1 MEKRKIL
8 LFVKTRNSKR
18 HHEIEGYISADS
30 PMLEAK
36 GFFNYFDEEEN
47 IHIIPA
53 ENIEY
58 FALSYS
64 LVEYAEM
71 EGFTDSKA
79 STNLINNTYT
89 LDTNQDKVMDIED
102 CFSVAKGTKYIAFDT
117 FGTEV
122 VNRIFVPISSVK
134 DITIHD
140 NEEPTRYKASLLFD
154 PTVLLAAAGEGN
166 DHRVLDIFKNLKP
179 TGITEAEVVQLY
191 QAGFYDLT
199 ILPEGI
205 ANGLDVYINHSEEI
219 DDNDEGNIIRFHKD
233 ADGFFTAPEGAL
245 EPVDDEYKV
254 PNGDNTLK
262 THPGFKVLP
271 TLAEG
276 TEMTDE
282 ELVKA
287 IEEQLEVPSNNVY
300 ETIEGDIV
308 DLGTEAD
315 NMETCQPEEPDFS
328 ENLAETHPDAYAEV
342 QEEFKRD
349 LNRLKAF
356 SKYRLQQELAN
367 DHLIKA
373 NNPNYSST
381 LLDIEEAYYDILK
394 STGTDITKDSHS
406 FKENLVDY
414 IRSM

>member
-18 HHEIEGYISADS
+18 NHEIEGYISADN

-36 GFFNYFDEEEN
+36 GFFNYFDENDN

-71 EGFTDSKA
+71 EGFADRKA

-117 FGTEV
+117 FGTEA
-122 VNRIFVPISSVK
+122 VNRIFVPIASVK

-154 PTVLLAAAGEGN
+154 PTVLLAAAGKDN

-179 TGITEAEVVQLY
+179 VGITEAEVVQLY

-205 ANGLDVYINHSEEI
+205 AQGLDVYINHSEEI
-219 DDNDEGNIIRFHKD
+219 DENDEGNIIRFHKGD
-233 ADGFFTAPEGAL
+233 DGFFTGHIPDGDIIEDEDTAAIHKAVEALQDIQDDRVHIPNDNVYENIEGDVIEL
-245 EPVDDEYKV
+245 SDDELR
-254 PNGDNTLK
+254 D
-262 THPGFKVLP
+262 
-271 TLAEG
+271 
-276 TEMTDE
+276 
-282 ELVKA
+282 A
-287 IEEQLEVPSNNVY
+287 IAEQLEVPERPSK
-300 ETIEGDIV
+300 
-308 DLGTEAD
+308 
-315 NMETCQPEEPDFS
+315 EEPDFS
-328 ENLAETHPDAYAEV
+328 ENLADSHPEAYAEV

-373 NNPNYSST
+373 NNSNYSST

-394 STGTDITKDSHS
+394 STGTDIKKDSVA
-406 FKENLVDY
+406 FKNNLCDY

>member
-18 HHEIEGYISADS
+18 NHEIEGYISADN

-36 GFFNYFDEEEN
+36 GFFNYFDENEN

-58 FALSYS
+58 FAISYS

-71 EGFTDSKA
+71 EGFADSKA
-79 STNLINNTYT
+79 SNNLINNTYT

-117 FGTEV
+117 FGTEA
-122 VNRIFVPISSVK
+122 VNRIFVPIASVK

-219 DDNDEGNIIRFHKD
+219 DDNDEGNIIRFHKGD
-233 ADGFFTAPEGAL
+233 DGFFTAPEGAL
-245 EPVDDEYKV
+245 EPVKED
-254 PNGDNTLK
+254 
-262 THPGFKVLP
+262 
-271 TLAEG
+271 
-276 TEMTDE
+276 TE
-282 ELVKA
+282 
-287 IEEQLEVPSNNVY
+287 EVQTPSDNVY

-308 DLGTEAD
+308 DLGAEAD

-328 ENLAETHPDAYAEV
+328 ENLAETHPEAYAEV

-373 NNPNYSST
+373 NNSQYSST

-394 STGTDITKDSHS
+394 STGTDISKDSHS
-406 FKENLVDY
+406 FKENLCDY

>member
-18 HHEIEGYISADS
+18 NHEIEGYISADS

-36 GFFNYFDEEEN
+36 GFFNYFDENEN

-64 LVEYAEM
+64 LAEYAEM

-79 STNLINNTYT
+79 STNLINNIYT

-117 FGTEV
+117 FGTEA

-219 DDNDEGNIIRFHKD
+219 DDNDEGNIIRFHKGE
-233 ADGFFTAPEGAL
+233 DGFFTAPEGAL
-245 EPVDDEYKV
+245 EPVEED
-254 PNGDNTLK
+254 TLD
-262 THPGFKVLP
+262 GN
-271 TLAEG
+271 
-276 TEMTDE
+276 E
-282 ELVKA
+282 E
-287 IEEQLEVPSNNVY
+287 IQTPSDNVY

-308 DLGTEAD
+308 DLGAEAD

-328 ENLAETHPDAYAEV
+328 ENLAESHPDAYAEV

-373 NNPNYSST
+373 NNPNYTST

>member
-18 HHEIEGYISADS
+18 NHEIEGYISADS

-71 EGFTDSKA
+71 EGFTNSKA

-117 FGTEV
+117 FGTEA

-219 DDNDEGNIIRFHKD
+219 DTSNNKVSQFNLEARAF
-233 ADGFFTAPEGAL
+233 

-262 THPGFKVLP
+262 THPGFKVPP
-271 TLAEG
+271 TIAEG
-276 TEMTDE
+276 TEITDE
-282 ELVKA
+282 YP
-287 IEEQLEVPSNNVY
+287 QTPSDNVY
-300 ETIEGDIV
+300 ENIEGEVI

-328 ENLAETHPDAYAEV
+328 ENLAESHPEAYAEV

-373 NNPNYSST
+373 NNSQYSST
-381 LLDIEEAYYDILK
+381 LLDIEDTYYDILK
-394 STGTDITKDSHS
+394 STGTDIAKDSHS

>member
-18 HHEIEGYISADS
+18 NHEIEGYISADS

-117 FGTEV
+117 FGTEA
-122 VNRIFVPISSVK
+122 VNRIFVPIASVK
-134 DITIHD
+134 DITIRD
-140 NEEPTRYKASLLFD
+140 NESPTRYKASLLFD

-166 DHRVLDIFKNLKP
+166 DHRILDIFKNLKP

-219 DDNDEGNIIRFHKD
+219 DDNDEGNIIRFHKEE
-233 ADGFFTAPEGAL
+233 DGFFTAPEGAL
-245 EPVDDEYKV
+245 EPVEED
-254 PNGDNTLK
+254 
-262 THPGFKVLP
+262 
-271 TLAEG
+271 
-276 TEMTDE
+276 TE
-282 ELVKA
+282 
-287 IEEQLEVPSNNVY
+287 EVQTPSDNVY

-328 ENLAETHPDAYAEV
+328 ENLADSHPEAYAEV

-373 NNPNYSST
+373 NNSNYSST

>member
-18 HHEIEGYISADS
+18 NHEIEGYISADS

-58 FALSYS
+58 FAISYS

-71 EGFTDSKA
+71 EGFADSKA
-79 STNLINNTYT
+79 SNNLINNTYT

-117 FGTEV
+117 FGTEA
-122 VNRIFVPISSVK
+122 VNRIFVPITSVK

-154 PTVLLAAAGEGN
+154 PTVLLAAAGKDN

-205 ANGLDVYINHSEEI
+205 AQGLDVYINHSEEI
-219 DDNDEGNIIRFHKD
+219 DDNDEGNIIRFHKG
-233 ADGFFTAPEGAL
+233 ADDSMFTGAVVNSGID
-245 EPVDDEYKV
+245 PDGDVKDDRV
-254 PNGDNTLK
+254 AIPND
-262 THPGFKVLP
+262 
-271 TLAEG
+271 
-276 TEMTDE
+276 
-282 ELVKA
+282 
-287 IEEQLEVPSNNVY
+287 NVY
-300 ETIEGDIV
+300 ENIEGDVIEV
-308 DLGTEAD
+308 DEDSD

>member
-18 HHEIEGYISADS
+18 NHEIEGYISADS

-36 GFFNYFDEEEN
+36 GFFNYFDENEN

-58 FALSYS
+58 FAISYS

-71 EGFTDSKA
+71 EGFADSKA
-79 STNLINNTYT
+79 SNNLINNTYT

-117 FGTEV
+117 FGTEA

-245 EPVDDEYKV
+245 EPVKED
-254 PNGDNTLK
+254 
-262 THPGFKVLP
+262 
-271 TLAEG
+271 
-276 TEMTDE
+276 TEEIQT
-282 ELVKA
+282 
-287 IEEQLEVPSNNVY
+287 PSDNVY
-300 ETIEGDIV
+300 ENIEGEVI
-308 DLGTEAD
+308 DLGAEAD

-328 ENLAETHPDAYAEV
+328 ENLAESHPEAYAEV

-373 NNPNYSST
+373 NNSQYSST

>member
-18 HHEIEGYISADS
+18 NHEIEGYISADS

-102 CFSVAKGTKYIAFDT
+102 CFSVAKGNKYIAFDT
-117 FGTEV
+117 FGTEA
-122 VNRIFVPISSVK
+122 VNRIFVPIASVK

-219 DDNDEGNIIRFHKD
+219 DDNDEGNIIRFHKGD
-233 ADGFFTAPEGAL
+233 DGFFTAPEGAL
-245 EPVDDEYKV
+245 EPVKED
-254 PNGDNTLK
+254 
-262 THPGFKVLP
+262 
-271 TLAEG
+271 
-276 TEMTDE
+276 TE
-282 ELVKA
+282 
-287 IEEQLEVPSNNVY
+287 EVQTPSDNVY

>member
-18 HHEIEGYISADS
+18 NHEIEGYISTDS

-36 GFFNYFDEEEN
+36 GFFNYFDENEN

-64 LVEYAEM
+64 LAEYAEM

-117 FGTEV
+117 FGTEA
-122 VNRIFVPISSVK
+122 VNRIFVPIASVK

-219 DDNDEGNIIRFHKD
+219 DDNDEGNIIRFHKGD
-233 ADGFFTAPEGAL
+233 DGFFTAPEGAL
-245 EPVDDEYKV
+245 EPVKED
-254 PNGDNTLK
+254 
-262 THPGFKVLP
+262 
-271 TLAEG
+271 
-276 TEMTDE
+276 TE
-282 ELVKA
+282 
-287 IEEQLEVPSNNVY
+287 EVQTPSDNVY

-328 ENLAETHPDAYAEV
+328 ENLADSHPEAYAEV

>member
-18 HHEIEGYISADS
+18 NHEIEGYISADS

-134 DITIHD
+134 DITIRD
-140 NEEPTRYKASLLFD
+140 NEAPTRYKASLLFD
-154 PTVLLAAAGEGN
+154 PTVLLAAAGKGN

-219 DDNDEGNIIRFHKD
+219 DDNDEGNIIRFHKGE
-233 ADGFFTAPEGAL
+233 DGFFTAPEGAL
-245 EPVDDEYKV
+245 EPVKED
-254 PNGDNTLK
+254 
-262 THPGFKVLP
+262 
-271 TLAEG
+271 
-276 TEMTDE
+276 TE
-282 ELVKA
+282 
-287 IEEQLEVPSNNVY
+287 EVQTPSDNVY
-300 ETIEGDIV
+300 ETIEGDII
-308 DLGTEAD
+308 DIGAEAD

-328 ENLAETHPDAYAEV
+328 ENLAESHPDAYAEV

-373 NNPNYSST
+373 NNSQYSST
-381 LLDIEEAYYDILK
+381 LLDIEDAYYDILK

>member
-18 HHEIEGYISADS
+18 NHEIEGYISADS

-36 GFFNYFDEEEN
+36 GFFNYFDENEN

-219 DDNDEGNIIRFHKD
+219 DDNDEGNIIRFHKGD
-233 ADGFFTAPEGAL
+233 DGFFTAPEGAL
-245 EPVDDEYKV
+245 EPVKED
-254 PNGDNTLK
+254 
-262 THPGFKVLP
+262 
-271 TLAEG
+271 
-276 TEMTDE
+276 TE
-282 ELVKA
+282 
-287 IEEQLEVPSNNVY
+287 EVQTPSDNVY

-373 NNPNYSST
+373 NNPNYTST

>member
-18 HHEIEGYISADS
+18 NHEIEGYISADN
-30 PMLEAK
+30 PTLEVK
-36 GFFNYFDEEEN
+36 GFFNYLDENKN

-71 EGFTDSKA
+71 EGFTDGKA
-79 STNLINNTYT
+79 SANLINNTYT

-117 FGTEV
+117 FGIGA
-122 VNRIFVPISSVK
+122 VNRIFVPITSVK
-134 DITIHD
+134 DITIND
-140 NEEPTRYKASLLFD
+140 NEESTRYKASLLFD
-154 PTVLLAAAGEGN
+154 PTVLLAAAGDGN
-166 DHRVLDIFKNLKP
+166 DYRVLDIFKNLKP
-179 TGITEAEVVQLY
+179 TGITEEEVTQLY
-191 QAGFYDLT
+191 RAGFYDLD

-205 ANGLDVYINHSEEI
+205 AKGLDVYINHSEEI
-219 DDNDEGNIIRFHKD
+219 DTTDNEVSQFNLEARAF
-233 ADGFFTAPEGAL
+233 
-245 EPVDDEYKV
+245 EPVDEEYKT

-262 THPGFKVLP
+262 THPGFKVPP
-271 TLAEG
+271 TVAEG

-282 ELVKA
+282 KFAGAVVTDPRIKEDEEMTDEELAKA
-287 IEEQLEVPSNNVY
+287 IEEQLEVPDRSDKNKS
-300 ETIEGDIV
+300 
-308 DLGTEAD
+308 
-315 NMETCQPEEPDFS
+315 EEESKFS
-328 ENLAETHPDAYAEV
+328 ENLANSHPDAYAEV
-342 QEEFKRD
+342 QEEFNRD
-349 LNRLKAF
+349 LKRLKAF

-373 NNPNYSST
+373 NNSNYSST
-381 LLDIEEAYYDILK
+381 LLDIEEAYYDILQ
-394 STGTDITKDSHS
+394 STGVDISKESNS
-406 FKENLVDY
+406 FRESLFDY

>member
-1 MEKRKIL
+1 
-8 LFVKTRNSKR
+8 
-18 HHEIEGYISADS
+18 
-30 PMLEAK
+30 
-36 GFFNYFDEEEN
+36 
-47 IHIIPA
+47 
-53 ENIEY
+53 
-58 FALSYS
+58 
-64 LVEYAEM
+64 M
-71 EGFTDSKA
+71 EGFADSKA

-134 DITIHD
+134 DITIRD
-140 NEEPTRYKASLLFD
+140 NEAPTRYKASLLFD

-219 DDNDEGNIIRFHKD
+219 DDNDEGNIIRFHKGE
-233 ADGFFTAPEGAL
+233 DGFFTAPEGAL
-245 EPVDDEYKV
+245 EPVEED
-254 PNGDNTLK
+254 TLD
-262 THPGFKVLP
+262 GN
-271 TLAEG
+271 
-276 TEMTDE
+276 E
-282 ELVKA
+282 E
-287 IEEQLEVPSNNVY
+287 IQTPSDNVY

-308 DLGTEAD
+308 DLGTESD

-328 ENLAETHPDAYAEV
+328 ENLADSHPEAYAEV

-373 NNPNYSST
+373 NNPNYTST
-381 LLDIEEAYYDILK
+381 LLDIEDAYYDILK

>member
-18 HHEIEGYISADS
+18 NHEIEGYISADN

-71 EGFTDSKA
+71 EGFADSKA

-134 DITIHD
+134 DITIRD
-140 NEEPTRYKASLLFD
+140 NEAPTRYKASLLFD

-219 DDNDEGNIIRFHKD
+219 DDNDEGNIIRFHKGE
-233 ADGFFTAPEGAL
+233 DGFFTAPEGAL
-245 EPVDDEYKV
+245 EPVKED
-254 PNGDNTLK
+254 
-262 THPGFKVLP
+262 
-271 TLAEG
+271 
-276 TEMTDE
+276 
-282 ELVKA
+282 
-287 IEEQLEVPSNNVY
+287 IEEVQTPSDNVY

-328 ENLAETHPDAYAEV
+328 ENLAESHPDAYAEV

-373 NNPNYSST
+373 NNSQYTST

>member
-18 HHEIEGYISADS
+18 NHEIEGYISADS

-36 GFFNYFDEEEN
+36 GFFNYFDENEN

-58 FALSYS
+58 FAISYS

-71 EGFTDSKA
+71 EGFADSKA
-79 STNLINNTYT
+79 SNNLINNTYT

-166 DHRVLDIFKNLKP
+166 DHRVLDIFNNLKP

-219 DDNDEGNIIRFHKD
+219 DENDEGNIIRFHKGE
-233 ADGFFTAPEGAL
+233 DGFFTAPEGAL
-245 EPVDDEYKV
+245 EPVKED
-254 PNGDNTLK
+254 
-262 THPGFKVLP
+262 
-271 TLAEG
+271 
-276 TEMTDE
+276 TE
-282 ELVKA
+282 
-287 IEEQLEVPSNNVY
+287 EVQTPSDNVY

-308 DLGTEAD
+308 DLGIEAD
-315 NMETCQPEEPDFS
+315 NMETCQPEEPNFS
-328 ENLAETHPDAYAEV
+328 ENLAESHPEAYAEV

-373 NNPNYSST
+373 NNSQYSST
-381 LLDIEEAYYDILK
+381 LLDIEDAYYDILK
-394 STGTDITKDSHS
+394 STGTDIAKDSHS

>member
-18 HHEIEGYISADS
+18 NHEIEGYISADS

-71 EGFTDSKA
+71 EGFADSKA

-134 DITIHD
+134 DITIRD
-140 NEEPTRYKASLLFD
+140 NEAPTRYKASLLFD

-191 QAGFYDLT
+191 QADFYDLT

-219 DDNDEGNIIRFHKD
+219 DDNDEGNIIRFHKGE
-233 ADGFFTAPEGAL
+233 DGFFTAPEGAL
-245 EPVDDEYKV
+245 EPVKED
-254 PNGDNTLK
+254 
-262 THPGFKVLP
+262 
-271 TLAEG
+271 
-276 TEMTDE
+276 TE
-282 ELVKA
+282 
-287 IEEQLEVPSNNVY
+287 EVQTPSDNVY

-328 ENLAETHPDAYAEV
+328 ENLAESHPDAYAEV

-373 NNPNYSST
+373 NNPNYTST

>member
-18 HHEIEGYISADS
+18 NHEIEGYISADS

-71 EGFTDSKA
+71 EGFADSKA

-134 DITIHD
+134 DITIRD
-140 NEEPTRYKASLLFD
+140 NEAPTRYKASLLFD

-245 EPVDDEYKV
+245 EPVEED
-254 PNGDNTLK
+254 
-262 THPGFKVLP
+262 
-271 TLAEG
+271 
-276 TEMTDE
+276 TE
-282 ELVKA
+282 
-287 IEEQLEVPSNNVY
+287 EVQTPSDNVY

-328 ENLAETHPDAYAEV
+328 ENLAESHPEAYAEV

-381 LLDIEEAYYDILK
+381 LLDIEDAYYDILK

>member
-18 HHEIEGYISADS
+18 NHEIEGYISADS

-36 GFFNYFDEEEN
+36 GFFNYFDENEN

-64 LVEYAEM
+64 LAEYAEM

-117 FGTEV
+117 FGTEA

-140 NEEPTRYKASLLFD
+140 NEEPTRYKSSLLLFD

-219 DDNDEGNIIRFHKD
+219 DTSNNKVGQFNLEARAF
-233 ADGFFTAPEGAL
+233 
-245 EPVDDEYKV
+245 EPVDDEL
-254 PNGDNTLK
+254 PNNND
-262 THPGFKVLP
+262 
-271 TLAEG
+271 
-276 TEMTDE
+276 TEEIQT
-282 ELVKA
+282 
-287 IEEQLEVPSNNVY
+287 PSDNVY
-300 ETIEGDIV
+300 ENIEGEVI
-308 DLGTEAD
+308 DLGAEAD

-328 ENLAETHPDAYAEV
+328 ENLAESHPEAYAEV

-373 NNPNYSST
+373 NNSQYSST
-381 LLDIEEAYYDILK
+381 LLDIEDAYYDILK
-394 STGTDITKDSHS
+394 STGTDIAKDSHS

>member
-18 HHEIEGYISADS
+18 NHEIEGYISADS

-36 GFFNYFDEEEN
+36 GFFNYFDENEN

-71 EGFTDSKA
+71 EGFADSKA

-122 VNRIFVPISSVK
+122 VNRIFVPIASVK

-219 DDNDEGNIIRFHKD
+219 DDNDEGNIIRFHKGE
-233 ADGFFTAPEGAL
+233 DGFFTAPEGAL
-245 EPVDDEYKV
+245 EPVKED
-254 PNGDNTLK
+254 
-262 THPGFKVLP
+262 
-271 TLAEG
+271 
-276 TEMTDE
+276 TE
-282 ELVKA
+282 
-287 IEEQLEVPSNNVY
+287 EVQTPSDNVY

-328 ENLAETHPDAYAEV
+328 ENLADSHPEAYAEV

>member
-18 HHEIEGYISADS
+18 NHEIEGYISADS

-36 GFFNYFDEEEN
+36 GFFNYFDENEN

-58 FALSYS
+58 FAISYS

-71 EGFTDSKA
+71 EGFADSKA

-122 VNRIFVPISSVK
+122 VNRIFVPIASVK

-219 DDNDEGNIIRFHKD
+219 DENDEGNIIRFHKGE
-233 ADGFFTAPEGAL
+233 DGFFTAPEGAL
-245 EPVDDEYKV
+245 EPVKED
-254 PNGDNTLK
+254 
-262 THPGFKVLP
+262 
-271 TLAEG
+271 
-276 TEMTDE
+276 TE
-282 ELVKA
+282 
-287 IEEQLEVPSNNVY
+287 EVQTPSDNVY

-308 DLGTEAD
+308 DLGAEAD

-328 ENLAETHPDAYAEV
+328 ENLAESHPEAYAEV

>member
-1 MEKRKIL
+1 MENRKIL

-18 HHEIEGYISADS
+18 HHEIEGYISADN
-30 PMLEAK
+30 PTLEAK
-36 GFFNYFDEEEN
+36 GFINYFDEEER

-53 ENIEY
+53 ENVEY
-58 FALSYS
+58 FAISYS

-71 EGFTDSKA
+71 EGFTDGKA
-79 STNLINNTYT
+79 SANLINNTYT
-89 LDTNQDKVMDIED
+89 LDTNQDEKVMDIDD
-102 CFSVAKGTKYIAFDT
+102 CFSVAKGNKYIAFDT
-117 FGTEV
+117 FGIGT
-122 VNRIFVPISSVK
+122 VNRIFVPISAVK

-179 TGITEAEVVQLY
+179 TGITEEEVVQLY
-191 QAGFYDLT
+191 KAGFYNLD

-205 ANGLDVYINHSEEI
+205 AKGLDVYINYSEEI
-219 DDNDEGNIIRFHKD
+219 DTTDNKVLQFN
-233 ADGFFTAPEGAL
+233 PEGAL
-245 EPVDDEYKV
+245 EPVDDELQ
-254 PNGDNTLK
+254 T
-262 THPGFKVLP
+262 
-271 TLAEG
+271 
-276 TEMTDE
+276 
-282 ELVKA
+282 
-287 IEEQLEVPSNNVY
+287 PSDNVY
-300 ETIEGDIV
+300 ENIEGDVI

-328 ENLAETHPDAYAEV
+328 ENLAESHPDAYAEV

-373 NNPNYSST
+373 NNPQYSST
-381 LLDIEEAYYDILK
+381 LLDIEDAYYDILK
-394 STGTDITKDSHS
+394 STGTDIAKDSVS
-406 FKENLVDY
+406 FKNNLCDY

>member
-18 HHEIEGYISADS
+18 NHEIEGYISADS

-36 GFFNYFDEEEN
+36 GFFNYFDENEN

-71 EGFTDSKA
+71 EGFTNSKA

-117 FGTEV
+117 FGTEA
-122 VNRIFVPISSVK
+122 VNRIFVPIASVK

-205 ANGLDVYINHSEEI
+205 AQGLDVYINHSEEI
-219 DDNDEGNIIRFHKD
+219 DENDEGNIIRFHKGD
-233 ADGFFTAPEGAL
+233 DGFFTAPEGAL
-245 EPVDDEYKV
+245 EPVE
-254 PNGDNTLK
+254 
-262 THPGFKVLP
+262 
-271 TLAEG
+271 EG
-276 TEMTDE
+276 TE
-282 ELVKA
+282 
-287 IEEQLEVPSNNVY
+287 EVQTPSDNVY

>member
-18 HHEIEGYISADS
+18 NHEIEGYISADS

-71 EGFTDSKA
+71 EGFADSKA

-134 DITIHD
+134 DITIRD
-140 NEEPTRYKASLLFD
+140 NEAPTRYKASLLFD

-179 TGITEAEVVQLY
+179 TGITEEEVVQLY

-245 EPVDDEYKV
+245 EPVKEDTEEV
-254 PNGDNTLK
+254 QTLS
-262 THPGFKVLP
+262 
-271 TLAEG
+271 
-276 TEMTDE
+276 D
-282 ELVKA
+282 
-287 IEEQLEVPSNNVY
+287 NVY

-328 ENLAETHPDAYAEV
+328 ENLAETHPEAYAEV

-373 NNPNYSST
+373 NNPNYTST

>member
-18 HHEIEGYISADS
+18 NHEIEGYISADS

-71 EGFTDSKA
+71 EGFTNSKA
-79 STNLINNTYT
+79 STNLINNIYT

-122 VNRIFVPISSVK
+122 VNRIFVPIASVK

-166 DHRVLDIFKNLKP
+166 EHHVLDIFKNLKP

-219 DDNDEGNIIRFHKD
+219 DDNDEGNIIRFHKGE
-233 ADGFFTAPEGAL
+233 DGFFTAPEGAL
-245 EPVDDEYKV
+245 EPVKEDTEKV
-254 PNGDNTLK
+254 QT
-262 THPGFKVLP
+262 
-271 TLAEG
+271 
-276 TEMTDE
+276 
-282 ELVKA
+282 
-287 IEEQLEVPSNNVY
+287 PSDNVY

-328 ENLAETHPDAYAEV
+328 ENLAETHPEAYAEV

-373 NNPNYSST
+373 NNAQYSST
-381 LLDIEEAYYDILK
+381 LLDIEDAYYDILK
-394 STGTDITKDSHS
+394 STGTDIAKDSHS

>member
-18 HHEIEGYISADS
+18 NHEIEGYISADS

-36 GFFNYFDEEEN
+36 GFFNYFDENEN

-58 FALSYS
+58 FAISYS

-71 EGFTDSKA
+71 EGFADSKA
-79 STNLINNTYT
+79 SNNLINNTYT

-117 FGTEV
+117 FGTEA
-122 VNRIFVPISSVK
+122 VNRIFVPIASVK

-219 DDNDEGNIIRFHKD
+219 DDNDEGNIIRFRKGD
-233 ADGFFTAPEGAL
+233 DGFFTAPEGAL
-245 EPVDDEYKV
+245 EPV
-254 PNGDNTLK
+254 
-262 THPGFKVLP
+262 
-271 TLAEG
+271 
-276 TEMTDE
+276 E
-282 ELVKA
+282 EDTS
-287 IEEQLEVPSNNVY
+287 PSDNVY

-315 NMETCQPEEPDFS
+315 NIETCQPEEPDFS
-328 ENLAETHPDAYAEV
+328 ENLAETHPEAYAEV

-373 NNPNYSST
+373 NNSNYTST

>member
-18 HHEIEGYISADS
+18 NHEIEGYISADS

-71 EGFTDSKA
+71 EGFADSKA

-134 DITIHD
+134 DITIRD
-140 NEEPTRYKASLLFD
+140 NEAPTRYKASLLFD

-166 DHRVLDIFKNLKP
+166 DHRILDIFKNLKP

-219 DDNDEGNIIRFHKD
+219 DGNDEGNIIRFHKGE
-233 ADGFFTAPEGAL
+233 DGFFTAPEGAL
-245 EPVDDEYKV
+245 EPMKEDTEEVQTPSDD
-254 PNGDNTLK
+254 
-262 THPGFKVLP
+262 
-271 TLAEG
+271 
-276 TEMTDE
+276 
-282 ELVKA
+282 
-287 IEEQLEVPSNNVY
+287 VY

-308 DLGTEAD
+308 DLGAEAD

-328 ENLAETHPDAYAEV
+328 ENLAESHPDAYAEV

>member
-18 HHEIEGYISADS
+18 NHEIEGYISADS

-36 GFFNYFDEEEN
+36 GFFNYFDENEN

-64 LVEYAEM
+64 LAEYAEM

-117 FGTEV
+117 FGTEA

-219 DDNDEGNIIRFHKD
+219 DDNDEGNIIRFHKGE
-233 ADGFFTAPEGAL
+233 DGFFTAPEGAL
-245 EPVDDEYKV
+245 EPVKEDTEEVQIPSDNVYE
-254 PNGDNTLK
+254 NIEGDII
-262 THPGFKVLP
+262 
-271 TLAEG
+271 
-276 TEMTDE
+276 EMSDE
-282 ELVKA
+282 ELYNA
-287 IEEQLEVPSNNVY
+287 IEEQLEVPERPSK
-300 ETIEGDIV
+300 EDH
-308 DLGTEAD
+308 
-315 NMETCQPEEPDFS
+315 DFS
-328 ENLAETHPDAYAEV
+328 ENLAESHPDAYAEV

-373 NNPNYSST
+373 NNSQYSST

-394 STGTDITKDSHS
+394 STGTDIAKDSVS
-406 FKENLVDY
+406 FKNNLCEY

>member
-18 HHEIEGYISADS
+18 NHEIEGYISADS

-71 EGFTDSKA
+71 EGFADSKA

-134 DITIHD
+134 DITIRD
-140 NEEPTRYKASLLFD
+140 NEAPTRYKASLLFD

-179 TGITEAEVVQLY
+179 TGITEAEVVRLY

-219 DDNDEGNIIRFHKD
+219 DDNDEGNIIRFHKGE
-233 ADGFFTAPEGAL
+233 DGFFTAPEGAL
-245 EPVDDEYKV
+245 EPVKED
-254 PNGDNTLK
+254 
-262 THPGFKVLP
+262 
-271 TLAEG
+271 
-276 TEMTDE
+276 TE
-282 ELVKA
+282 
-287 IEEQLEVPSNNVY
+287 EVQTPSDNVY

-315 NMETCQPEEPDFS
+315 NMKTCQPEEPDFS
-328 ENLAETHPDAYAEV
+328 ENLAESHPDAYAEV

-373 NNPNYSST
+373 NNSQYTST

>member
-18 HHEIEGYISADS
+18 NHEIEGYISADS

-71 EGFTDSKA
+71 EGFTNSKA

-205 ANGLDVYINHSEEI
+205 AQGLDVYINHSEEI
-219 DDNDEGNIIRFHKD
+219 DTSNNKVSQFNLEARAF
-233 ADGFFTAPEGAL
+233 
-245 EPVDDEYKV
+245 EPVDDEL
-254 PNGDNTLK
+254 PNNND
-262 THPGFKVLP
+262 
-271 TLAEG
+271 
-276 TEMTDE
+276 TEEIQT
-282 ELVKA
+282 
-287 IEEQLEVPSNNVY
+287 PSDNVY
-300 ETIEGDIV
+300 ENIEGEVI
-308 DLGTEAD
+308 DLGAEAD

-328 ENLAETHPDAYAEV
+328 ENLAESHPEAYAEV

-373 NNPNYSST
+373 NNSNYSST

-394 STGTDITKDSHS
+394 STGTDIKKDSVA
-406 FKENLVDY
+406 FKNNLCDY

>member
-18 HHEIEGYISADS
+18 NHEIEGYISADS

-71 EGFTDSKA
+71 EGFANSKA

-154 PTVLLAAAGEGN
+154 PTVLLAAAGKDN

-179 TGITEAEVVQLY
+179 VGITEAEVVQLY

-205 ANGLDVYINHSEEI
+205 AQGLDVYINHSEEI
-219 DDNDEGNIIRFHKD
+219 DDNDEGNIIRFHKGE
-233 ADGFFTAPEGAL
+233 DGFFTAPEGAL
-245 EPVDDEYKV
+245 EPVKEDTEEV
-254 PNGDNTLK
+254 QTPSDN
-262 THPGFKVLP
+262 
-271 TLAEG
+271 
-276 TEMTDE
+276 
-282 ELVKA
+282 
-287 IEEQLEVPSNNVY
+287 IY
-300 ETIEGDIV
+300 ENIEGDIV

-328 ENLAETHPDAYAEV
+328 ENLADSHPEAYAEV

-373 NNPNYSST
+373 NNSNYSST

>member
-18 HHEIEGYISADS
+18 NHEIEGYISADS

-71 EGFTDSKA
+71 EGFADSKA

-134 DITIHD
+134 DITIRD
-140 NEEPTRYKASLLFD
+140 NEAPTRYKASLLFD

-205 ANGLDVYINHSEEI
+205 TNGLDIYINHSEEI
-219 DDNDEGNIIRFHKD
+219 DDNDEGNIIRFHKGE
-233 ADGFFTAPEGAL
+233 DGFFTAPEGAL
-245 EPVDDEYKV
+245 EPVKED
-254 PNGDNTLK
+254 
-262 THPGFKVLP
+262 
-271 TLAEG
+271 
-276 TEMTDE
+276 TE
-282 ELVKA
+282 
-287 IEEQLEVPSNNVY
+287 EVQTPSDNVY

-308 DLGTEAD
+308 DLGAEAD

-373 NNPNYSST
+373 NNPNYTST

>member
-18 HHEIEGYISADS
+18 HHEIEGYISADN
-30 PMLEAK
+30 PTLEAK
-36 GFFNYFDEEEN
+36 GFFNYFDEEER

-58 FALSYS
+58 FAIAYS

-71 EGFTDSKA
+71 EGFTDGKA
-79 STNLINNTYT
+79 SANLINNTYT
-89 LDTNQDKVMDIED
+89 LDTNQDEKVMDIED
-102 CFSVAKGTKYIAFDT
+102 CFSVAKGNKYIAFDT
-117 FGTEV
+117 FGIGS
-122 VNRIFVPISSVK
+122 VNRIFVPISAVK

-140 NEEPTRYKASLLFD
+140 NEESTRYKASLLFD
-154 PTVLLAAAGEGN
+154 PTVLLAAAGDGN

-179 TGITEAEVVQLY
+179 TGIIEEEVVQLY

-219 DDNDEGNIIRFHKD
+219 DTTDNKVLQFN
-233 ADGFFTAPEGAL
+233 PEGAL
-245 EPVDDEYKV
+245 ESVDDN
-254 PNGDNTLK
+254 P
-262 THPGFKVLP
+262 
-271 TLAEG
+271 
-276 TEMTDE
+276 E
-282 ELVKA
+282 EV
-287 IEEQLEVPSNNVY
+287 QTSSDNVY

-315 NMETCQPEEPDFS
+315 NMETCQPEEPNFS
-328 ENLAETHPDAYAEV
+328 ENLAESHPEAYAEV

-394 STGTDITKDSHS
+394 STGTDIAKDSHS

>member
-18 HHEIEGYISADS
+18 NHEIEGYISADS

-71 EGFTDSKA
+71 EGFVDSKA

-134 DITIHD
+134 DITIRD
-140 NEEPTRYKASLLFD
+140 NEAPTRYKASLLFD

-233 ADGFFTAPEGAL
+233 ADSFFTAPEGAL
-245 EPVDDEYKV
+245 EPVKE
-254 PNGDNTLK
+254 NT
-262 THPGFKVLP
+262 
-271 TLAEG
+271 
-276 TEMTDE
+276 E
-282 ELVKA
+282 EVQA
-287 IEEQLEVPSNNVY
+287 PSDNVY
-300 ETIEGDIV
+300 ENIEGDIV
-308 DLGTEAD
+308 DLGTESD

-328 ENLAETHPDAYAEV
+328 ENLAESHPDAYAEV

-373 NNPNYSST
+373 NNPNYTST

-394 STGTDITKDSHS
+394 STGTDIAKDSHS

>member
-18 HHEIEGYISADS
+18 NHEIEGYISADS

-134 DITIHD
+134 DITIRD
-140 NEEPTRYKASLLFD
+140 NEAPTRYKASLLFD

-205 ANGLDVYINHSEEI
+205 AQGLDVYINHSEEI
-219 DDNDEGNIIRFHKD
+219 DDNDEGNIIRFHKGE
-233 ADGFFTAPEGAL
+233 DGFFTAPEGAL
-245 EPVDDEYKV
+245 EPVEED
-254 PNGDNTLK
+254 
-262 THPGFKVLP
+262 
-271 TLAEG
+271 
-276 TEMTDE
+276 TE
-282 ELVKA
+282 
-287 IEEQLEVPSNNVY
+287 EVQTPSDNVY

-328 ENLAETHPDAYAEV
+328 ENLAESHPEAYAEV

-373 NNPNYSST
+373 NNPNYTST

-406 FKENLVDY
+406 FKENLCDY

>member
-18 HHEIEGYISADS
+18 NHEIEGYISADS

-36 GFFNYFDEEEN
+36 GFFNYFDENEN

-71 EGFTDSKA
+71 EGFADSKA

-122 VNRIFVPISSVK
+122 VNRIFVPIASVK

-154 PTVLLAAAGEGN
+154 PTVLLAAAGKDN

-179 TGITEAEVVQLY
+179 VGITEAEVVQLY

-233 ADGFFTAPEGAL
+233 ANGFFTAPEGAL
-245 EPVDDEYKV
+245 EPVEED
-254 PNGDNTLK
+254 TLD
-262 THPGFKVLP
+262 
-271 TLAEG
+271 G
-276 TEMTDE
+276 TE
-282 ELVKA
+282 
-287 IEEQLEVPSNNVY
+287 EVQTPSDNVY
-300 ETIEGDIV
+300 ENIEGDIV

-328 ENLAETHPDAYAEV
+328 ENLADSHPEAYAEV

>member
-18 HHEIEGYISADS
+18 NHEIEGYISADS

-134 DITIHD
+134 DITIRD
-140 NEEPTRYKASLLFD
+140 NEAPTRYKASLLFD

-219 DDNDEGNIIRFHKD
+219 DDNDEGSIIRFHKGK
-233 ADGFFTAPEGAL
+233 DGFFTAPEGAL
-245 EPVDDEYKV
+245 EPVEEDTEEV
-254 PNGDNTLK
+254 QTLS
-262 THPGFKVLP
+262 
-271 TLAEG
+271 
-276 TEMTDE
+276 D
-282 ELVKA
+282 
-287 IEEQLEVPSNNVY
+287 NVY

-373 NNPNYSST
+373 NNPNYTST

>member
-18 HHEIEGYISADS
+18 NHEIEGYISADS

-36 GFFNYFDEEEN
+36 GFFNYFDENEN

-58 FALSYS
+58 FAISYS

-71 EGFTDSKA
+71 EGFADSKA
-79 STNLINNTYT
+79 SNNLINNTYT

-233 ADGFFTAPEGAL
+233 SDGFFTAPEGAL
-245 EPVDDEYKV
+245 EPVKED
-254 PNGDNTLK
+254 
-262 THPGFKVLP
+262 
-271 TLAEG
+271 
-276 TEMTDE
+276 TE
-282 ELVKA
+282 
-287 IEEQLEVPSNNVY
+287 EVQTPSDNVY

-328 ENLAETHPDAYAEV
+328 ENLADSHPEAYAEV

-373 NNPNYSST
+373 NNPNYTST

-406 FKENLVDY
+406 FKENLCDY